1 MLGYLFPSLITVLA
15 AVATARW
22 LQLHTQRS
30 TAEAQL
36 REALQRY
43 GLQSPSGF
51 AEHNVTVVG
60 PSMQLVANSS
70 FKLGSANAMDAPELS
85 RATQVEAAL
94 PMADVVVCKRS
105 IAPAVFGAFVPAA
118 VPTGVAA
125 FDQVYGVF
133 FANGAGPRAPHSLQ
147 WLDAS
152 VMNRMLTSNLVGLQ
166 AASGH
171 VRFALGS
178 LAGAVTNGVLESAH
192 AVALWAA
199 IRHAVTGEGPQPP
212 PVRDGF
218 AAVSASNAADYASM
232 AGLGLSIMSA
242 LVVGIE
248 PAVFGMIGIVCPEGG
263 AFHSGRANHSNYC
276 RVEGHNSYKAT
287 MWPMYLCWV
296 AMTVLM
302 CTVIFSAGLRSSI
315 ARITK
320 ARQIL
325 TGA

>member
-1 MLGYLFPSLITVLA
+1 MLGYLYPTLLA
-15 AVATARW
+15 TIAVVATARW
-22 LQLHTQRS
+22 LQLISQR
-30 TAEAQL
+30 TAAEAQL

-51 AEHNVTVVG
+51 GELNVTVVG
-60 PSMQLVANSS
+60 ASMQLVANTP
-70 FKLGSANAMDAPELS
+70 FKLGSANSMDAPELL

-94 PMADVVVCKRS
+94 PLADVVVCKRS

-118 VPTGVAA
+118 VPTGVPA

-133 FANGAGPRAPHSLQ
+133 FANGAGPRAQHSLQ
-147 WLDAS
+147 WLSPD

-166 AASGH
+166 AANGH
-171 VRFALGS
+171 VRFAV
-178 LAGAVTNGVLESAH
+178 GAIATSVTNGVLETAH

-199 IRHAVTGEGPQPP
+199 IRHAITGEGPQPP

-218 AAVSASNAADYASM
+218 AAVSESNIADYASM
-232 AGLGLSIMSA
+232 GGLGVSIMSA

-248 PAVFGMIGIVCPEGG
+248 PALFGMIEVVCPQGG
-263 AFHSGRANHSNYC
+263 AFHSGRANHTNYC
-276 RVEGHNSYKAT
+276 RVDGHNSYKAT
-287 MWPMYLCWV
+287 MWPTYLCWL
-296 AMTVLM
+296 AMTVLI

-315 ARITK
+315 ARMRK
-320 ARQIL
+320 ARIVL